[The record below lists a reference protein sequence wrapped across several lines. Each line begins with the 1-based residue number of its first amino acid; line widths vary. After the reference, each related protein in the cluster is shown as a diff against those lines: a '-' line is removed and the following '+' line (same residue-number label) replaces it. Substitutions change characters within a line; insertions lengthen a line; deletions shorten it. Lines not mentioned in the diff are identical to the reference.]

1 MQIILNGEP
10 HTLPNKPAEST
21 YISDLIE
28 QLGLTDQRLAI
39 ELNGDIVP
47 RSQHATLALNDGDKV
62 ELVRAI
68 GGG

>member
-10 HTLPNKPAEST
+10 HTLPNKSAESF
-21 YISDLIE
+21 YLADLIE
-28 QLGLTDQRLAI
+28 QLGLTGQRLAI

-47 RSQHATLALNDGDKV
+47 RSQHATFALNDGDKV
-62 ELVRAI
+62 EIVRAI